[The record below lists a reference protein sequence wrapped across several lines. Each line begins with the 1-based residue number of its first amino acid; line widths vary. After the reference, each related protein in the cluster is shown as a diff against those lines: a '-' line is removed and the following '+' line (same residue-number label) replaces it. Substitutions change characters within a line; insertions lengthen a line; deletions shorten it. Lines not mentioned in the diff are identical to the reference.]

1 MKNGSNT
8 DFPCPLAAQTTVF
21 VNPHADFDV
30 MGDFSPVILI
40 KDKDGSYHHNGE
52 EDKNG
57 VTQRIIYGNIDTVLS
72 TPGDEVNVL
81 HMSKGETRTLTYG
94 IVVDDDVLDNA
105 YLRFNSSDDEVID
118 DKAETITLNYHNDCV
133 KIKE

>member
-133 KIKE
+133 RIKE

>member
-105 YLRFNSSDDEVID
+105 
-118 DKAETITLNYHNDCV
+118 
-133 KIKE
+133 